1 MRALPMSLSSF
12 AAQRRFV
19 PALAGVAL
27 AMGLSACASTQL
39 DTGLPSAGRVTIG
52 LPAGDWVDL
61 GAGQELVPANGQG
74 PAAIGMG
81 TRAVGLRG
89 SQGEVQAVVLVLAN
103 AEGNPAQVTQWGQ
116 ACEAGPGMR
125 VVDQAKRSPERVDCL
140 RIKRRAVAGDWLAS
154 HEPQVS
160 QWLAARNVPL
170 PYNAMLVSH
179 QFGNKAGAYVA
190 AYVLADSRLLEP
202 VTRNNT
208 EFLNAGV
215 PAVTWSRELAQAVRV
230 STSMMDGR
238 LDVPAF
244 PLPQPEG
251 PGQVAP
257 QDDVPAAMPLKA
269 RKTELPPLPTREAE
283 RPPLKARP
291 DRE

>member
-1 MRALPMSLSSF
+1 MRALPMSLPRF
-12 AAQRRFV
+12 ASQRRCV
-19 PALAGVAL
+19 PVLASVAL
-27 AMGLSACASTQL
+27 VMGLAACTSTRL

-61 GAGQELVPANGQG
+61 GAGQELLPASGQG
-74 PAAIGMG
+74 PAAIALAS
-81 TRAVGLRG
+81 RAVGLRG

-103 AEGNPAQVTQWGQ
+103 VDANPVQVTQWGQ

-125 VVDQAKRSPERVDCL
+125 AFDGAKDSPERVDCL
-140 RIKRRAVAGDWLAS
+140 RIKRRAVANGWLGDN
-154 HEPQVS
+154 EPQVN
-160 QWLAARNVPL
+160 QWLAARNIPL

-202 VTRNNT
+202 ATRNNT

-230 STSMMDGR
+230 STGMMDGR
-238 LDVPAF
+238 LNVPAF
-244 PLPQPEG
+244 PLPQPVG
-251 PGQVAP
+251 PGYVAP
-257 QDDVPAAMPLKA
+257 QEEESAAIPIHA
-269 RKTELPPLPTREAE
+269 RKSALPPMPREAE
-283 RPPLKARP
+283 RPPREARP
-291 DRE
+291 DRQ

>member
-1 MRALPMSLSSF
+1 MRALPMSPSSF
-12 AAQRRFV
+12 ASQRRCV
-19 PALAGVAL
+19 PALVGAVL
-27 AMGLSACASTQL
+27 AMGLSACTSTQL

-61 GAGQELVPANGQG
+61 GAGQELLPASGQG
-74 PAAIGMG
+74 PAVIGMG

-116 ACEAGPGMR
+116 ACVESPGMR

-140 RIKRRAVAGDWLAS
+140 RIKRRAIADNWLDS

-160 QWLAARNVPL
+160 QWLAARNIPL

-202 VTRNNT
+202 VTRHNA

-230 STSMMDGR
+230 STGMMDGR
-238 LDVPAF
+238 LNVPAF

-251 PGQVAP
+251 PGQVAAKEE
-257 QDDVPAAMPLKA
+257 AAVSMPIKA
-269 RKTELPPLPTREAE
+269 RKTELPPLSTREAE
-283 RPPLKARP
+283 RPLLKARP

>member
-1 MRALPMSLSSF
+1 MRALPMSPSSF
-12 AAQRRFV
+12 ASQRRCV
-19 PALAGVAL
+19 PALAGAVL
-27 AMGLSACASTQL
+27 ARGLSACTTTQL

-61 GAGQELVPANGQG
+61 GAGQELLPASGQG

-116 ACEAGPGMR
+116 ACVESPGMR
-125 VVDQAKRSPERVDCL
+125 VVDQAKHSPERVDCL
-140 RIKRRAVAGDWLAS
+140 RIKRRAIAGNWLDE

-160 QWLAARNVPL
+160 QWLAARNISL

-202 VTRNNT
+202 VTRNNA
-208 EFLNAGV
+208 EFLSAGV
-215 PAVTWSRELAQAVRV
+215 PVVTWSRELAQAVRV
-230 STSMMDGR
+230 STGMMDGR
-238 LDVPAF
+238 LNVPAF

-251 PGQVAP
+251 PGHV
-257 QDDVPAAMPLKA
+257 VPKEEVTESMPIKT
-269 RKTELPPLPTREAE
+269 RKTELPPLSTREAE

>member
-1 MRALPMSLSSF
+1 MRVLPMSISSF
-12 AAQRRFV
+12 ASQRRCL
-19 PALAGVAL
+19 PALAGAAL
-27 AMGLSACASTQL
+27 AMSLSACTSTQL

-61 GAGQELVPANGQG
+61 DAGQELLPANGQG

-125 VVDQAKRSPERVDCL
+125 VVGQAKRSPERVDCL

-230 STSMMDGR
+230 STGMMDGR

>member
-1 MRALPMSLSSF
+1 MRVLPMSISSF
-12 AAQRRFV
+12 ASQRRCL
-19 PALAGVAL
+19 PALAGAAL
-27 AMGLSACASTQL
+27 AMSLSACTSTQL

-61 GAGQELVPANGQG
+61 GAGQELLPANGQG

-116 ACEAGPGMR
+116 ACVESPGMR
-125 VVDQAKRSPERVDCL
+125 VVDQAKHSPERVDCL
-140 RIKRRAVAGDWLAS
+140 RIKRRAVAGDWLGE

-160 QWLAARNVPL
+160 QWLAARNIPL

-208 EFLNAGV
+208 DFLNAGV
-215 PAVTWSRELAQAVRV
+215 PVVTWSRELAQAVRV
-230 STSMMDGR
+230 STGMMDGR
-238 LDVPAF
+238 LNVPAF

-251 PGQVAP
+251 PGHVVPKEEATVPVAIKTR
-257 QDDVPAAMPLKA
+257 KA
-269 RKTELPPLPTREAE
+269 ELPPLSTREAE